1 MARDFTAA
9 SSHTV
14 NYGDIGDLGTNKIT
28 LACWAYPDSFTS
40 AWGLINK
47 RSSATSAN
55 AYSMGMGY
63 TSTTRWE
70 LQLGNAANTAVGAAY
85 YATRSEAAGSWYHVC
100 MTYDGS
106 LSAGSR
112 CAIYIDG
119 VSKAVTASTDANVTP
134 GNAASD
140 LVLGRVNNTG
150 SFYFDGRMA
159 EAAVWDVAL
168 SADEAAALADRAA
181 PILVRPANL
190 AFYAPLVRSLHDV
203 MSGTVGTSSA
213 AVIEHPPMRYPG
225 RVHVAPASGV
235 GGPVFK
241 PAWAR
246 GANMV
251 LVGGRLAA

>member
-28 LACWAYPDSFTS
+28 LACWVYPDSFTS
-40 AWGLINK
+40 AWGIINK

-85 YATRSEAAGSWYHVC
+85 YATRSEAAGAWYHVC

-112 CAIYIDG
+112 CAIYING
-119 VSKAVTASTDANVTP
+119 SSKAVTVS
-134 GNAASD
+134 
-140 LVLGRVNNTG
+140 
-150 SFYFDGRMA
+150 
-159 EAAVWDVAL
+159 W
-168 SADEAAALADRAA
+168 
-181 PILVRPANL
+181 
-190 AFYAPLVRSLHDV
+190 
-203 MSGTVGTSSA
+203 
-213 AVIEHPPMRYPG
+213 
-225 RVHVAPASGV
+225 
-235 GGPVFK
+235 
-241 PAWAR
+241 
-246 GANMV
+246 
-251 LVGGRLAA
+251 